1 MELILVGLFILQ
13 LIVLFFVSRLSITRL
28 FQVLRLIF
36 DHEKIVYSLI
46 AFIFFPG
53 TVIHELSHFVMAV
66 ILLLKVRDIHVF
78 PQWEGRY
85 LKLGSVY
92 YEKKDVVRSVLVG
105 IAPVI
110 VGLLLFWWLFSLQIF
125 ESSNIFLKITVGW
138 LVFILSTTMFSSKQD
153 LIDIVY
159 LIPVA
164 IVAAGIIYIFQIDFS
179 RVVQWDMLLE
189 ATSAFVYA
197 INIYLLISLG
207 IHALILF
214 LLQTVLMI
222 SKKI

>member
-13 LIVLFFVSRLSITRL
+13 LIALFFVSRLSITRL

-36 DHEKIVYSLI
+36 HHENIVYSLI

-66 ILLLKVRDIHVF
+66 ILFLKVRDIHVF

-92 YEKKDVVRSVLVG
+92 YEKKDVLRSVIVG

-164 IVAAGIIYIFQIDFS
+164 IVAAGIVYIFQIDLS
-179 RVVQWDMLLE
+179 QVVQWDMLLE

-207 IHALILF
+207 IHALIIF